1 MPKVHFRHNWERLSS
16 LKGAAPIDTGDGF
29 EGGTT
34 WRVGLR
40 ANLTGDPQFS
50 ESSDFGAYNP
60 VHIVPSSYRF
70 DYHFGH
76 APKGLKTKKNLDGY
90 RQSDAAALAEYD
102 EEILAVQHKANGK
115 RRRLAALALKNP
127 HVPLCFKPWIRAQL
141 IHSMIR
147 QEIILANYD
156 MLVVMPW
163 SPRASPLWVLIPLV
177 WGWIPLA
184 VVGPFLFLYTL
195 LAGYPYWWVPGAFQH
210 QIFETIFS
218 VPVFLAAQLMCFA
231 LMPLDWI
238 LGRLR
243 VPYCGPVAGD
253 VGRKERRDGWMKEEL
268 KKGRNPELDPEAID
282 DEVERSMRRI
292 ASKMT
297 KKLKKDFVFY
307 KREVSK
313 AIANP
318 AGENWTESFVMMS
331 IEIEADGEKT
341 SESEYETS
349 SDEDESD
356 YDEDE
361 EESGSG
367 GDEGGAG
374 EDDEDDVEAARKP
387 RSPRRTSSQRRSG
400 SPRATRKLTSV
411 VPEEV

>member
-1 MPKVHFRHNWERLSS
+1 
-16 LKGAAPIDTGDGF
+16 
-29 EGGTT
+29 
-34 WRVGLR
+34 
-40 ANLTGDPQFS
+40 
-50 ESSDFGAYNP
+50 
-60 VHIVPSSYRF
+60 
-70 DYHFGH
+70 
-76 APKGLKTKKNLDGY
+76 
-90 RQSDAAALAEYD
+90 
-102 EEILAVQHKANGK
+102 
-115 RRRLAALALKNP
+115 
-127 HVPLCFKPWIRAQL
+127 
-141 IHSMIR
+141 
-147 QEIILANYD
+147 
-156 MLVVMPW
+156 
-163 SPRASPLWVLIPLV
+163 
-177 WGWIPLA
+177 
-184 VVGPFLFLYTL
+184 
-195 LAGYPYWWVPGAFQH
+195 
-210 QIFETIFS
+210 
-218 VPVFLAAQLMCFA
+218 
-231 LMPLDWI
+231 
-238 LGRLR
+238 
-243 VPYCGPVAGD
+243 
-253 VGRKERRDGWMKEEL
+253 MKEEL

-356 YDEDE
+356 YDDDE